1 MTQLCGRGL
10 TAVDRKY
17 LKFKIVALNNINETE
32 FYTPKFNIYTLLLLL
47 QFVYEAKNF
56 LLKM

>member
-17 LKFKIVALNNINETE
+17 LKFKIVVLNNINETE
-32 FYTPKFNIYTLLLLL
+32 FYTPKFNINKQLLLL

>member
-17 LKFKIVALNNINETE
+17 LKFKIVVVLNNINETE
-32 FYTPKFNIYTLLLLL
+32 FYTPKFNINKLLLL

>member
-17 LKFKIVALNNINETE
+17 LKFKIVVLNNINETE
-32 FYTPKFNIYTLLLLL
+32 FYTPKFNINRLLLLL

-56 LLKM
+56 C

>member
-47 QFVYEAKNF
+47 QFVYEAINF
-56 LLKM
+56 LFKM

>member
-17 LKFKIVALNNINETE
+17 LKFKIVVLNNINETE
-32 FYTPKFNIYTLLLLL
+32 FCTPKFNINKQLLLL